1 MLLFYQQKQQL
12 GREVF
17 FEYDI
22 YMDLEQIKSPLPP
35 RRLDSIP
42 TDDLEEKVTPQIP
55 TNRRTETLSETTLET
70 PKTAEKVKKSF
81 KWIIILVVLIILGL
95 VLFFISFNKK
105 EKIDETVTLNYWG
118 LWEEP
123 AVINGVI
130 ADFEKENP
138 GIKIN
143 YKRNQLQDYRTRLD
157 GRLAKT
163 GNNKTEEVDIF
174 RIHNTWV
181 PMFKQHLAPVPSNLV
196 TKIGLENDY
205 WNIYKDDLK
214 ENNNWLSVPIMYDG
228 LALFY
233 NQELLDA
240 AKIAVPND
248 WWELEQAAKKLTVK
262 DSKGNIEI
270 SGVGMGIANGNVD
283 HWSDILGLMMKQNG
297 INFNQIQTNF
307 DKNLG
312 DVLKYYA
319 SFAKSSTYVWSE
331 NLPSTTSLFAN
342 GKLAFYFGPSWR
354 VFDIEKLNKNLKYG
368 ITTVPQLPINGGF
381 TGDDTELTNIHW
393 ATYWTEGVNN
403 KSKYQA
409 EAWKFLEY
417 LSSKEV
423 LEKLYAAESQIRSF
437 GEIYP
442 KKSMSESLKN
452 NTKVWPFLSVADNAK
467 SWYLASATGDD
478 GLNTEMQ
485 KYFADAVNQMTL
497 NSDTVV
503 AITNLKNGIT
513 QLQTKYG
520 FKK

>member
-1 MLLFYQQKQQL
+1 M
-12 GREVF
+12 
-17 FEYDI
+17 
-22 YMDLEQIKSPLPP
+22 KSPLPP
-35 RRLDSIP
+35 RRTEPTS
-42 TDDLEEKVTPQIP
+42 TDDLEEKVIPQITVDKP
-55 TNRRTETLSETTLET
+55 TETTRETLPQT
-70 PKTAEKVKKSF
+70 PKIEGKIKKNF
-81 KWIIILVVLIILGL
+81 KWIIILVGLIVLGL
-95 VLFFISFNKK
+95 ILFFVFFNKK
-105 EKIDETVTLNYWG
+105 EKINETVTLNYWG

-123 AVINGVI
+123 TVINGVI

-143 YKRNQLQDYRTRLD
+143 YKRNQLSDYRTRLG

-163 GNNKTEEVDIF
+163 GDNESEEVDIY
-174 RIHNTWV
+174 RIHNTWI
-181 PMFKQHLAPVPSNLV
+181 PMFRQYLAPVPSETV
-196 TKIGLENDY
+196 TKIGLDNDY
-205 WNIYKDDLK
+205 WNIYKEDLK

-240 AKIAVPND
+240 AKIAIPND
-248 WWELEQAAKKLTVK
+248 WWELEQAAKKITVK
-262 DSKGNIEI
+262 DNKGNIEV
-270 SGVGMGIANGNVD
+270 SGVGMGIVNGNVD

-297 INFNQIQTNF
+297 INFSQIQTGF
-307 DKNLG
+307 DKNLE

-319 SFAKSSTYVWSE
+319 SFAKSSDYVWNE
-331 NLPSTTSLFAN
+331 KMPSTTSLFAS

-423 LEKLYAAESQIRSF
+423 LEKLYTAESQTRSF

-452 NTKVWPFLSVADNAK
+452 NNKVWPFVSVADNAK
-467 SWYLASATGDD
+467 SWYLASATNDD

-485 KYFADAVNQMTL
+485 KYFADAVNQISL
-497 NSDTVV
+497 NNDATST
-503 AITNLKNGIT
+503 ISNLKNGIS

-520 FKK
+520 LKR

>member
-1 MLLFYQQKQQL
+1 M
-12 GREVF
+12 E
-17 FEYDI
+17 
-22 YMDLEQIKSPLPP
+22 LEQIKSPLPP
-35 RRLDSIP
+35 RRSDTTSIN
-42 TDDLEEKVTPQIP
+42 DLEEEKTIPQIQID
-55 TNRRTETLSETTLET
+55 T
-70 PKTAEKVKKSF
+70 PIDNTPIEVPKVEKKVKKNL
-81 KWIIILVVLIILGL
+81 KWIIILAVLLILGL
-95 VLFFISFNKK
+95 ILFFVFFNKK

-143 YKRNQLQDYRTRLD
+143 YKRNQLTDYRTRLG
-157 GRLAKT
+157 GRIAKT
-163 GNNKTEEVDIF
+163 GNNGTEEVDIF
-174 RIHNTWV
+174 RIHNTWI
-181 PMFKQHLAPVPSNLV
+181 PMFRQYLAPVPSDMV
-196 TKIGLENDY
+196 TKIGLDTDY

-214 ENNNWLSVPIMYDG
+214 ENGSWLSVPIMYDG

-233 NQELLDA
+233 NQELLDT
-240 AKIAVPND
+240 AKIAVPDD

-262 DSKGNIEI
+262 DKSGNIQI
-270 SGVGMGIANGNVD
+270 SGVGMGIVNGNVD

-297 INFNQIQTNF
+297 INFGQIETGF
-307 DKNLG
+307 DKNLE

-319 SFAKSSTYVWSE
+319 SFAKSSDYVWDV
-331 NLPSTTSLFAN
+331 NMPSTTSLFAN

-403 KSKYQA
+403 KSKYQV
-409 EAWKFLEY
+409 EAWKFVEY

-423 LEKLYAAESQIRSF
+423 LEKLYAAESQTRNF

-452 NTKVWPFLSVADNAK
+452 NSKVWPFVSVADNAK
-467 SWYLASATGDD
+467 SWYLASATNDD
-478 GLNTEMQ
+478 GLNSEMQ
-485 KYFADAVNQMTL
+485 KYFADAVNQISQ
-497 NSDTVV
+497 NSNSAG
-503 AITNLKNGIT
+503 AITSLKNGIT
-513 QLQTKYG
+513 QLKTKYG
-520 FKK
+520 LKK

>member
-1 MLLFYQQKQQL
+1 
-12 GREVF
+12 
-17 FEYDI
+17 
-22 YMDLEQIKSPLPP
+22 MDLEQIKSPLPP
-35 RRLDSIP
+35 RKLSP
-42 TDDLEEKVTPQIP
+42 TPEEESGEKTIPQIP
-55 TNRRTETLSETTLET
+55 VNRPAEIPIET
-70 PKTAEKVKKSF
+70 PVVRSEGKVKKKF
-81 KWIIILVVLIILGL
+81 LWIIILAVLIVLGL
-95 VLFFISFNKK
+95 VLFFVFFNKK
-105 EKIDETVTLNYWG
+105 ESKTNKTNEKITLNYWG

-123 AVINGVI
+123 TVINGII

-138 GIKIN
+138 TIKVN
-143 YKRNQLQDYRTRLD
+143 YIRNQRIDYRTRLG
-157 GRLAKT
+157 GRLEKT
-163 GNNKTEEVDIF
+163 GQEGVEGVDIF
-174 RIHNTWV
+174 RIHNTWI
-181 PMFKQHLAPVPSNLV
+181 PMFRQHLSPVPSDLV

-214 ENNNWLSVPIMYDG
+214 ENNNWLSIPIMYDG

-240 AKIAVPND
+240 AKIPVPND
-248 WWELEQAAKKLTVK
+248 WWELEQAAKKITVK
-262 DSKGNIEI
+262 DNKGNIEI
-270 SGVGMGIANGNVD
+270 SGVGMGIVNGNVD

-297 INFNQIQTNF
+297 INFTQIKTGF

-319 SFAKSSTYVWSE
+319 SFAKSSTNVWNE
-331 NLPSTTSLFAN
+331 NLPSTTSLFAS
-342 GKLAFYFGPSWR
+342 GKLVFYFGPSWR

-368 ITTVPQLPINGGF
+368 IATVPQLPINGGI

-423 LEKLYAAESQIRSF
+423 LEKLYTAESQTRSF

-442 KKSMSESLKN
+442 KKSMSENLKN
-452 NTKVWPFLSVADNAK
+452 NTKVLPFVSVADSAK
-467 SWYLASATGDD
+467 SWYLASETGDE

-485 KYFADAVNQMTL
+485 KYFADAVNQIGQSNDEIVL
-497 NSDTVV
+497 
-503 AITNLKNGIT
+503 TNLKNGIN

-520 FKK
+520 LKR

>member
-1 MLLFYQQKQQL
+1 M
-12 GREVF
+12 
-17 FEYDI
+17 DI
-22 YMDLEQIKSPLPP
+22 EQINSPLPP
-35 RRLDSIP
+35 RRLD
-42 TDDLEEKVTPQIP
+42 TTLTNDTEEEEKRTTTQIP
-55 TNRRTETLSETTLET
+55 VSRPNETQNNIQADIAKTKKT
-70 PKTAEKVKKSF
+70 PDKIVK
-81 KWIIILVVLIILGL
+81 WLIILAVLLVVGL
-95 VLFFISFNKK
+95 ILFFVFFNKK
-105 EKIDETVTLNYWG
+105 ETLDKTVTLNYWG

-143 YKRNQLQDYRTRLD
+143 YKRNQLSDYRTRLG
-157 GRLAKT
+157 GRILKT
-163 GNNKTEEVDIF
+163 GDNGSEEVDIF
-174 RIHNTWV
+174 RFHNTWI
-181 PMFKQHLAPVPSNLV
+181 PMLKQYLAPVPNDVV
-196 TKIGLENDY
+196 TRIGLENDY
-205 WNIYKDDLK
+205 WNVYKDDLK
-214 ENNNWLSVPIMYDG
+214 DNNNWLSIPIMYDG

-233 NQELLDA
+233 NQELLNTA
-240 AKIAVPND
+240 EIAVPDD

-262 DSKGNIEI
+262 DTKGNIQI
-270 SGVGMGIANGNVD
+270 SGLGMGIVNGNVD

-297 INFNQIQTNF
+297 INFSQIKSGF
-307 DKNLG
+307 DKNLE

-319 SFAKSSTYVWSE
+319 SFAKSSDYIWSE
-331 NLPSTTSLFAN
+331 NMPSTTSLFAS

-354 VFDIEKLNKNLKYG
+354 VFDIEKLNKDLKYG
-368 ITTVPQLPINGGF
+368 ITSVPQLPINGGF

-403 KSKYQA
+403 KSKYQT

-423 LEKLYAAESQIRSF
+423 LEKLYTAESQLRSF
-437 GEIYP
+437 GEMYP

-452 NTKVWPFLSVADNAK
+452 NNKVWPFISVADNAK

-478 GLNTEMQ
+478 GVNTEMQ

-497 NSDTVV
+497 NNDIEA
-503 AITNLKNGIT
+503 AITNLKSGII

-520 FKK
+520 LKK